1 MGWRP
6 KARFYLCNRCS
17 KRILYVCKSKYK
29 NEIFNLG
36 EGKPKSINLLIK
48 LIGGGKVTYLPNRPG
63 EPKITLANISKI
75 RKFLN
80 WKTKVSFKKVF
91 N

>member
-1 MGWRP
+1 M
-6 KARFYLCNRCS
+6 
-17 KRILYVCKSKYK
+17 
-29 NEIFNLG
+29 
-36 EGKPKSINLLIK
+36 LIK

-80 WKTKVSFKKVF
+80 WKTKVSFKEGVQIMLRDISKWEKAPLWDKKSISKATKMWF
-91 N
+91 RYMGNKNL